1 MGYDG
6 PLFSLE
12 KCQKG
17 NIMASQQITTGKDV
31 LSFCTKCKLNL
42 AHTIVAMK
50 DAKSIAKV
58 KCNTC
63 TTIQSFKDPSTSSA
77 NKTRTKKSATS
88 TAKGNTKIISI
99 SDLWMEKLNKTT
111 TKSQPYG
118 IDQKYKEGDVIDHT
132 KFGPGI
138 VQNVKA
144 STIEVVFRHEI
155 KTLVHNKS
163 M

>member
-1 MGYDG
+1 
-6 PLFSLE
+6 
-12 KCQKG
+12 
-17 NIMASQQITTGKDV
+17 MASQITTGKDV

-63 TTIQSFKDPSTSSA
+63 QSLHAYKDPSVSSA
-77 NKTRTKKSATS
+77 NKTRTKKTAS
-88 TAKGNTKIISI
+88 TGNTKIISI

-111 TKSQPYG
+111 SKSQPYG

-138 VQNVKA
+138 VQSVKA
-144 STIEVVFRHEI
+144 DTIEVVFRHEI
-155 KTLVHNKS
+155 KTLVHNK
-163 M
+163 ML

>member
-1 MGYDG
+1 MGYDS

-17 NIMASQQITTGKDV
+17 IIMASQITTGKDV

-63 TTIQSFKDPSTSSA
+63 TTIQSYKDPSASSA

-88 TAKGNTKIISI
+88 TSKGSTKIISI

>member
-1 MGYDG
+1 
-6 PLFSLE
+6 
-12 KCQKG
+12 
-17 NIMASQQITTGKDV
+17 MASAITVGKDV

-42 AHTIVAMK
+42 SHTIVAMK
-50 DAKSIAKV
+50 DTKSIAKV

-63 TTIQSFKDPSTSSA
+63 GTIQSYKDPSNSTA
-77 NKTRTKKSATS
+77 NKTRTRKSATS
-88 TAKGNTKIISI
+88 TSKASTKVVSI

-111 TKSQPYG
+111 AKSQPYG

-138 VQNVKA
+138 VQAVNA

-155 KTLVHNKS
+155 KMLVHNKQ